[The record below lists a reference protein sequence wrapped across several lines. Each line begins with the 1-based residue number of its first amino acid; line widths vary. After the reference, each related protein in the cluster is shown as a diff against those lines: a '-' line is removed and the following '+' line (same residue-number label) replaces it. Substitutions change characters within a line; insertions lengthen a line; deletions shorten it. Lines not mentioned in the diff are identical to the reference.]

1 VPDEIEA
8 YIPSGWV
15 GRAETELRRAG
26 YHSTLPR
33 STITEAI
40 GSKHCAITA
49 DELSQDL
56 RRGGRPIGNATIYRT
71 LELFERLRLL
81 RRLDFGDGV
90 ARYEPTLP
98 EGGHHHHHYV
108 CSSCGTVTAFEDE
121 AVEETIEE
129 LSERFGQ
136 RVEEHELILRGTC
149 SACASN

>member
-8 YIPSGWV
+8 YIPSGWMR
-15 GRAETELRRAG
+15 RAETELRRG
-26 YHSTLPR
+26 R
-33 STITEAI
+33 
-40 GSKHCAITA
+40 
-49 DELSQDL
+49 
-56 RRGGRPIGNATIYRT
+56 RPIGNATIYRT

-90 ARYEPTLP
+90 SRYEPTLP

-108 CSSCGTVTAFEDE
+108 CSSCGTVTAFEGQ
-121 AVEETIEE
+121 AVEEAIEE